1 MTIRSVWFWFP
12 FHMLQ
17 AYPMV
22 RNLPLPDFMVPFAH
36 LMWVIMYIAE
46 HWTGLAGPVK
56 AAFEVSSKV
65 GIPFA
70 GICLLS
76 FFGSTFIIS
85 EKKVV
90 VAIGFVLYIG
100 FMMGAKQVG
109 LIGSP
114 KKTYDEQ
121 IEANV
126 NPKWND
132 HHVIL
137 HVWYITILWVVAL
150 TVPYE
155 DLEHQSLHPIVAIGI
170 MVAAVVWIVGMLIAS
185 ETVSTGKDSAELAA
199 MQSELA
205 AAKAATEKAET
216 ELANALARDPI
227 ADFER
232 KIVPISVKNHYKPHT
247 VEYSH
252 YQSPSEFGTI
262 EINPA
267 GHQYEGIALR
277 MPKDSRSK
285 GGHLWVDMCMPINP
299 VLGKKPSGIRFEFKM
314 KELRANGMYC
324 SFEMSRVGGAPE
336 LLEVKFDKNKFR
348 MYGKCTPSDISS
360 GPHSSIAAGVWVDF
374 VMEFDWAKSKIH
386 IPKFNT
392 SVDMHSTGGVCN
404 YEGIDNVILRGYKHS
419 PSGEHMQAWRKIEL
433 LHDVLPDH

>member
-1 MTIRSVWFWFP
+1 
-12 FHMLQ
+12 
-17 AYPMV
+17 MV

-155 DLEHQSLHPIVAIGI
+155 NLEHQSLHPLVAIGI

-205 AAKAATEKAET
+205 AAKAATAKAET

-227 ADFER
+227 AGFEK

-277 MPKDSRSK
+277 MPRDSRSK

-348 MYGKCTPSDISS
+348 MYGKCTPADISS
-360 GPHSSIAAGVWVDF
+360 GPHGSIAAGVWVDF